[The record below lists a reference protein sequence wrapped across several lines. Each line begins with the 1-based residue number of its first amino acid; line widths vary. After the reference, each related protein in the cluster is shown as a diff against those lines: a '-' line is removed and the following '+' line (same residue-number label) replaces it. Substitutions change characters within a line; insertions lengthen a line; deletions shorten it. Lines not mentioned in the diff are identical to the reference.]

1 MTTRMMAQM
10 LAIGTGMSMALA
22 AWATDSK
29 YQTYIVGDR
38 AAGMGGAVVSL
49 ADSVDACYYNPA
61 GLTEVKSSTVSL
73 SANLYGWQLYH
84 IENGLFPGE
93 NVSGY
98 SFVTIPST
106 MGGILKYSPELSLA
120 FSVLVPDRSS
130 YNEMIAYQDSKHLY
144 QFNMDDQSIWVG
156 PSAAYKILPSL
167 SLGVSLFGIYR
178 SYNEYVSL
186 FYEDYDASYA
196 EGRKFNDVALAA
208 ELGVQYRPGRDW
220 NIGLTLQPPT
230 AHIYD
235 NGRIM
240 EHILGRNVV
249 TNNYYYTEDV
259 KTDNQLPTKI
269 ALGVGRQV
277 KGNYAFGLDLTYH
290 LPTSYNLQ
298 QWQFMGE
305 ENYVR
310 IVRAPVLDLNLGGE
324 YYIREIYPVRAG
336 FFTGFSSVP
345 EVNAED
351 NYASANVDTY
361 GLTFSVGREV
371 KNVALNVGINYI
383 FGRGYDLGYMLND
396 KNEPV
401 QTVVTAWEQQILFT
415 VNTIYYF

>member
-1 MTTRMMAQM
+1 MTAKMVVRM
-10 LAIGTGMSMALA
+10 LAAGLVMASA

-38 AAGMGGAVVSL
+38 AAGMGGAVVSI

-61 GLTEVKSSTVSL
+61 GLTQVKSSTVSL
-73 SANLYGWQLYH
+73 SANLYGFQLYH

-93 NVSGY
+93 NVQGN

-106 MGGILKYSPELSLA
+106 MGGIWKYSPELSIA
-120 FSVLVPDRSS
+120 FSALVPDRSS
-130 YNEMIAYQDSKHLY
+130 FNEIVAYNDSQHLY
-144 QFNMDDQSIWVG
+144 QFNMDDQTIWVG
-156 PSAAYKILPSL
+156 PSAAYKIFPAL
-167 SLGVSLFGIYR
+167 SLGVSLFGVYR

-186 FYEDYDASYA
+186 FYEDYNASYA

-220 NIGLTLQPPT
+220 SIGLNLQPPT

-240 EHILGRNVV
+240 EHILGRNVFS
-249 TNNYYYTEDV
+249 NNYYYTEDV

-269 ALGVGRQV
+269 AFGVGRQV
-277 KGNYAFGLDLTYH
+277 TGNYAFGLDLTYH

-298 QWQFMGE
+298 HWEVMGE
-305 ENYVR
+305 EAYVR

-324 YYIREIYPVRAG
+324 YYIRKIYPVRAG

-345 EVNAED
+345 DINESE
-351 NYASANVDTY
+351 NYASSNVDTY
-361 GLTFSVGREV
+361 GVTFSAGREV
-371 KNVALNVGINYI
+371 KSVAINVGINYI
-383 FGRGYDLGYMLND
+383 FGRGYDLGYELNAQ
-396 KNEPV
+396 NEPV
-401 QTVVTAWEQQILFT
+401 QTVVNAWEQQILFT
-415 VNTIYYF
+415 LNTSYYF

>member
-1 MTTRMMAQM
+1 MNTRIMTRMLAAGLVMAS
-10 LAIGTGMSMALA
+10 T

-38 AAGMGGAVVSL
+38 AAGMGGAVVSI

-61 GLTEVKSSTVSL
+61 GLTQVKASTVSL

-93 NVSGY
+93 NVQGN

-106 MGGILKYSPELSLA
+106 MGGIWKYSPELSLA

-130 YNEMIAYQDSKHLY
+130 YNEMIAYQDSQHLY
-144 QFNMDDQSIWVG
+144 QFNTDDQTIWVG
-156 PSAAYKILPSL
+156 PSAAYAITPEL
-167 SLGVSLFGIYR
+167 SLGLSLFGVYR
-178 SYNEYVSL
+178 SYSEYVSL

-196 EGRKFNDVALAA
+196 ESRKFNDVALAA
-208 ELGVQYRPGRDW
+208 VLGVQYRPGRDW
-220 NIGLTLQPPT
+220 NIGLSLQPPT
-230 AHIYD
+230 AHIWD
-235 NGRIM
+235 NGRTM
-240 EHILGRNVV
+240 EHILGRGILS
-249 TNNYYYTEDV
+249 NNYYYTEDV

-269 ALGVGRQV
+269 AVGVGRQV
-277 KGNYAFGLDLTYH
+277 RGDYAFGLDLTYH

-298 QWQFMGE
+298 QWQDLGQD
-305 ENYVR
+305 NQVR
-310 IVRAPVLDLNLGGE
+310 IVRAPVLDMNLGGE
-324 YYIREIYPVRAG
+324 YYILQKYPVRAG
-336 FFTGFSSVP
+336 FYTGFSSVP
-345 EVNAED
+345 EINEKD

-371 KNVALNVGINYI
+371 KNVAFNVGVNYI
-383 FGRGYDLGYMLND
+383 FGRGYDLGYVLND

-415 VNTIYYF
+415 VNTSYYF

>member
-1 MTTRMMAQM
+1 MKTKMMTALM
-10 LAIGTGMSMALA
+10 LLA
-22 AWATDSK
+22 ATAWATDSK

-38 AAGMGGAVVSL
+38 AAGMGGAVVSI

-93 NVSGY
+93 NVQGN

-106 MGGILKYSPELSLA
+106 MGGIWKYNPELSLA
-120 FSVLVPDRSS
+120 FSVLVPDRAT
-130 YNEMIAYQDSKHLY
+130 YNEMIAYKDSQHLY
-144 QFNMDDQSIWVG
+144 QFNIDDQSIWVG
-156 PSAAYKILPSL
+156 PSAAYKFCPEL

-178 SYNEYVSL
+178 SYSEYESL

-196 EGRKFNDVALAA
+196 ESRKFNDVALAA
-208 ELGVQYRPGRDW
+208 VLGVQYRPGHDW
-220 NIGLTLQPPT
+220 SIGLTLQPPT
-230 AHIYD
+230 GHIYD
-235 NGRIM
+235 NGRTM
-240 EHILGRNVV
+240 EHILGRDVLS
-249 TNNYYYTEDV
+249 NNYYYTDNV

-290 LPTSYNLQ
+290 LPTSYDLQ
-298 QWQFMGE
+298 QWDVLGE
-305 ENYVR
+305 EKYVR
-310 IVRAPVLDLNLGGE
+310 IVRAPVLDVNLGGE
-324 YYIREIYPVRAG
+324 YYIYKIYPVRAG
-336 FFTGFSSVP
+336 FYTGFSSVP
-345 EVNAED
+345 DVDEDETD

-383 FGRGYDLGYMLND
+383 FGRGYDLGYKLND
-396 KNEPV
+396 KNVPV
-401 QTVVTAWEQQILFT
+401 QTVVNAWEQQILFT
-415 VNTIYYF
+415 VNTSYYF